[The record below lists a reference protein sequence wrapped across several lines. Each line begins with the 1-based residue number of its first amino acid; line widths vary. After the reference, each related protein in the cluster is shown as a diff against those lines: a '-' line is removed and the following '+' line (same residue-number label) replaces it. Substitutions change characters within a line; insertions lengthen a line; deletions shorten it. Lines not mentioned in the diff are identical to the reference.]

1 MLKFKDDIQ
10 RLREITDLNGNQLQ
24 DVKGRYKYF
33 HKHGD
38 DESRGELIRRMRMH
52 LVDPADQGELLEI
65 IIGWG
70 KKSG

>member
-10 RLREITDLNGNQLQ
+10 RLKEITDLNGNQLQ
-24 DVKGRYKYF
+24 KAKGRYKYF
-33 HKHGD
+33 HKKGD
-38 DESRGELIRRMRMH
+38 DEGRGVLIRQIRGH
-52 LVDPADQGELLEI
+52 LQDPADQGELLEI